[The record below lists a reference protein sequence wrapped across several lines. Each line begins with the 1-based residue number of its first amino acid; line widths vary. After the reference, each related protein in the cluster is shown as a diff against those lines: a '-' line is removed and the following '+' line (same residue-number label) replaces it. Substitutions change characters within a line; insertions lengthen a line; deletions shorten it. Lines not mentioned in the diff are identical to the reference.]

1 MEITLITGNKKRHK
15 FFANLLA
22 KICDRLNVIEEIQT
36 LPKKKIKKDKE
47 SKYIKRYI
55 NNLKNYENKLFN
67 VKRQNNLSFKKFKYA
82 ITTKELN
89 KKKLDFLDN
98 LNNSDL
104 FILYG
109 CSHIKKNLYNFL
121 NKKKTICIHM
131 GISPFYKGSDCNF
144 WALYDNNPH
153 LVGATILKLSKK
165 FEEGDIIFHTKP
177 KKVKD
182 PQKFSILASM
192 SAFKSLIK
200 KIKDKSI
207 FKLKGKK
214 QNKKNIIRETA
225 KSQFTDEIVK
235 KFFLMNFDIKKGR
248 N

>member
-15 FFANLLA
+15 YFANLLS
-22 KICDRLNVIEEIQT
+22 KICDKLNVIEEIRT
-36 LPKKKIKKDKE
+36 KPKKKIKKDKD

-67 VKRQNNLSFKKFKYA
+67 IKRQNNLNFKKFKYS
-82 ITTKELN
+82 ISTKELN

-98 LNNSDL
+98 LKNSDL

-109 CSHIKKNLYNFL
+109 CSYIKKNLYNFL
-121 NKKKTICIHM
+121 KKKKVICIHM
-131 GISPFYKGSDCNF
+131 GISPFYRGSDCNF
-144 WALYDNNPH
+144 WALYDKNPH
-153 LVGATILKLSKK
+153 LVGATILKLSRK

-177 KKVKD
+177 KEVKD

-192 SAFKSLIK
+192 SAFTSLIK
-200 KIKDKSI
+200 RIEDKSI
-207 FKLKGKK
+207 FKLKGEK
-214 QNKKNIIRETA
+214 QNKKKIIRQTT
-225 KSQFTDEIVK
+225 KSQFTDKIVK
-235 KFFLMNFDIKKGR
+235 KFFLMNFDIKKGK

>member
-15 FFANLLA
+15 FFANLLV
-22 KICDRLNVIEEIQT
+22 KICDKLNIIEEIQIE
-36 LPKKKIKKDKE
+36 PKKRIEKNKE

-55 NNLKNYENKLFN
+55 NNLKNYENRLF
-67 VKRQNNLSFKKFKYA
+67 KTKKQNHFNFKVLKYS
-82 ITTKELN
+82 ISTKELN
-89 KKKLDFLDN
+89 KKKLDFLGN
-98 LNNSDL
+98 LKNSDL

-109 CSHIKKNLYNFL
+109 CGFIKKNLYNFL
-121 NKKKTICIHM
+121 KKKKVICIHM

-165 FEEGDIIFHTKP
+165 FEEGDIVYHTKP
-177 KKVKD
+177 QKVKN

-192 SAFKSLIK
+192 SAFTSLIK
-200 KIKDKSI
+200 RIEDKSI
-207 FKLKGKK
+207 FKLKAKK
-214 QNKKNIIRETA
+214 QNKKKIIRETT
-225 KSQFTDEIVK
+225 KSQFTDKVIK
-235 KFFLMNFDIKKGR
+235 KFFLMNLNLKKGG